1 VIETA
6 GSDETSSLQRAARPA
21 AHCSL
26 GRIRAAAPIPSGGA
40 RCSIAREAALRRVI
54 GASGIMCH
62 GPHLRT
68 DFRQGLALPLIEVPA
83 TGYMGRSVPPV
94 ARRTPPTRRITTAG
108 TGGAFGG
115 NRTFILSR

>member
-1 VIETA
+1 MAKQQSRRTA
-6 GSDETSSLQRAARPA
+6 WLARSLLSWTNPSSGADHPERQCALLHLRAKR
-21 AHCSL
+21 
-26 GRIRAAAPIPSGGA
+26 
-40 RCSIAREAALRRVI
+40 LRRVI
-54 GASGIMCH
+54 GASGIVRH

-68 DFRQGLALPLIEVPA
+68 DFREGLALPLIEVPA

-94 ARRTPPTRRITTAG
+94 ARRTPPMRRITTAG